1 MARAAAEIE
10 RAMLEKAPTL
20 RLGAYRPIKLSS
32 AAIVRFRFRN
42 TTFWRIESYLLT
54 RQTAGGAIEIIR
66 EEDCHMKSQRPT
78 QAKNALN
85 LSDAIIA
92 KRYLDLQRLRDEVR
106 KAEISCGVGVLYS
119 KKTARSGLRSKIEN
133 RKNEGGLGPA

>member
-1 MARAAAEIE
+1 
-10 RAMLEKAPTL
+10 
-20 RLGAYRPIKLSS
+20 
-32 AAIVRFRFRN
+32 
-42 TTFWRIESYLLT
+42 
-54 RQTAGGAIEIIR
+54 
-66 EEDCHMKSQRPT
+66 MKSQRPT